1 MPVHDKHVLVLHGP
15 AHQAWAEVFN
25 SLAQQHWIVHHCES
39 DLCLASRLGQVSGIS
54 VLCVG
59 SIESMTAKP
68 GQLLAW
74 LKKQGVICCAW
85 ATRSSAW
92 DMIEHVQSLGVPV
105 FTRKEAFNDWVGRMG
120 TSRSEQGIK
129 SVLSMP
135 SVSDA
140 ELAALFGDDGDE

>member
-1 MPVHDKHVLVLHGP
+1 MSVHDKHVLVLHGP

-25 SLAQQHWIVHHCES
+25 SLAQQNWIVHHCES
-39 DLCLASRLGQVSGIS
+39 DLCLVSRLGQVSGMS

-68 GQLLAW
+68 GQLLPW
-74 LKKQGVICCAW
+74 LKKQGVTCCAW

-105 FTRKEAFNDWVGRMG
+105 FTRKEAFNSWVGRLQNNPSDQPAKPVFL
-120 TSRSEQGIK
+120 T
-129 SVLSMP
+129 P
-135 SVSDA
+135 SVSNA
-140 ELAALFGDDGDE
+140 ELTALLGDDGDE